1 MKLHGKNIVLGVT
14 GGIAAYKAA
23 DVVSRLKKQGAN
35 VYVIMTQN
43 STQFVSALTFQSLSQ
58 NYVVTDM
65 FEDPK
70 TWDVEHIALAKRA
83 DLFLIAPA
91 SANVIGKIAHGIAD
105 DMLTTTVMA
114 TEAPVYLAVAM
125 NTKMYENPI
134 LQNNLSILRSYGY
147 HVIDPGSGRLAC
159 GDVGA
164 GKLADPEIIVDEVIQ
179 YFENAKS
186 AEESKTLAGKKV
198 LVTAGPTRESIDPVR
213 YISNESSGKMGY
225 AIARVA
231 HEMGAEVIL
240 VSGPTSIKAPEGVDL
255 IPVVSTQDMFDA
267 VMANASVD
275 VIIKAAAP
283 ADYKPAQMSPEKI
296 KKKDASMSIE
306 MVKNPD
312 ILKTLGQI
320 KTHQVLVGFAAE
332 TQNLKTYALSKLNE
346 KNLDF
351 IVANNVA
358 EKGAGFDVDTNIVT
372 IFDKD
377 GSEAA
382 YDCLE
387 KDQVARIVLDRVVK
401 KLAEK

>member
-91 SANVIGKIAHGIAD
+91 SANVIGKMAHGIAD

-134 LQNNLSILRSYGY
+134 LQNNLSILRGYGY
-147 HVIDPGSGRLAC
+147 HIIDPGSGRLAC

-164 GKLADPEIIVDEVIQ
+164 GKLADPEIIVDEVIK
-179 YFENAKS
+179 YFES
-186 AEESKTLAGKKV
+186 EKTEIIPQTLLGKKV

-225 AIARVA
+225 AIAKKA
-231 HEMGAEVIL
+231 YEMGAEVTL
-240 VSGPTSIKAPEGVDL
+240 VSGPTSIKAPEGVNL
-255 IPVVSTQDMFDA
+255 IKVISTQDMFDA
-267 VMANASVD
+267 VMANKSVD

-283 ADYKPAQMSPEKI
+283 ADYKPAQMSAEKI

-312 ILKTLGQI
+312 ILKTLGEL
-320 KTHQVLVGFAAE
+320 KTNQLLVGFAAE
-332 TQNLKTYALSKLNE
+332 TQNLKAYALGKLNE

-351 IVANNVA
+351 IVANNVS

-377 GSEAA
+377 GTETA

>member
-1 MKLHGKNIVLGVT
+1 MKLQGKTIVLGVT
-14 GGIAAYKAA
+14 GGIAAYKSA
-23 DVVSRLKKQGAN
+23 DVVSRLKKQGAD

-43 STQFVSALTFQSLSQ
+43 STQFISALTFQSLSQ

-134 LQNNLSILRSYGY
+134 LQNNLATLKSYGY
-147 HVIDPGSGRLAC
+147 HIIDPGSGRLAC

-164 GKLADPEIIVDEVIQ
+164 GKLAEPERIVNEVIA
-179 YFENAKS
+179 YFEKEALNLAPK
-186 AEESKTLAGKKV
+186 ALAGKR
-198 LVTAGPTRESIDPVR
+198 LLITAGPTRESIDPVR

-225 AIARVA
+225 AIAKVA
-231 HEMGAEVIL
+231 LEMGADVTL
-240 VSGPTSIKAPEGVDL
+240 VSGPTSIKAPEGVRL
-255 IPVVSTQDMFDA
+255 IPVVSTQEMFDA
-267 VMANASVD
+267 VMDNKEVD

-283 ADYKPAQMSPEKI
+283 ADYRPAQMSLEKI
-296 KKKDASMSIE
+296 KKKDSSMQIE

-312 ILKTLGQI
+312 ILKTLGEI
-320 KTHQVLVGFAAE
+320 KTNQLLVGFAAE
-332 TQNLKTYALSKLNE
+332 TQNLKAYALGKLNE

-358 EKGAGFDVDTNIVT
+358 EKGAGFDGDTNIVT
-372 IFDKD
+372 IYDRN
-377 GSEAA
+377 GTETA

-387 KDQVARIVLDRVVK
+387 KEQVAKIVLDRVVQ
-401 KLAEK
+401 KLSV

>member
-1 MKLHGKNIVLGVT
+1 MILQGKNIVLGVT
-14 GGIAAYKAA
+14 GGIAAYKAV
-23 DVVSRLKKQGAN
+23 DVVSRLKKLGAN

-43 STQFVSALTFQSLSQ
+43 STQFVTPLTFQSMSQ

-134 LQNNLSILRSYGY
+134 LQNNLNIIRSYGY
-147 HVIDPGSGRLAC
+147 HIIDPAAGRLAC

-164 GKLADPEIIVDEVIQ
+164 GKLATPEDIVQAVVD
-179 YFENAKS
+179 YFDHRPLE
-186 AEESKTLAGKKV
+186 GKRI
-198 LVTAGPTRESIDPVR
+198 LVTAGPTREAIDPVR

-225 AIARVA
+225 AIAQEA
-231 HEMGAEVIL
+231 IKLGADVTLIT
-240 VSGPTSIKAPEGVDL
+240 GPTALKPPAGVKLIK
-255 IPVVSTQDMFDA
+255 VVSTQDMYEA
-267 VMANASVD
+267 VMENKDVD
-275 VIIKAAAP
+275 AIIKAAAP
-283 ADYKPAQMSPEKI
+283 SDYKPAVVHAEKI
-296 KKKDASMSIE
+296 KKTDDGMTME

-312 ILKTLGQI
+312 ILKTLGEI
-320 KTHQVLVGFAAE
+320 KTNQLLVGFAAE
-332 TQNLKTYALSKLNE
+332 TQNLEAYALKKLRE

-351 IVANNVA
+351 IVANNVSA
-358 EKGAGFDVDTNIVT
+358 EGAGFDVDTNIVT
-372 IFDKD
+372 IYEKD
-377 GSEAA
+377 GSKTD

-387 KDQVARIVLDRVVK
+387 KTKVASIILEKVIE
-401 KLAEK
+401 KL

>member
-1 MKLHGKNIVLGVT
+1 MILQGKNIVLGVT
-14 GGIAAYKAA
+14 GGIAAYKAV
-23 DVVSRLKKQGAN
+23 DVVSRLKKLGAN

-43 STQFVSALTFQSLSQ
+43 STQFVTPLTFQSMSQ

-134 LQNNLSILRSYGY
+134 LQNNLNIIRSYGY
-147 HVIDPGSGRLAC
+147 HIIDPAAGRLAC

-164 GKLADPEIIVDEVIQ
+164 GKLATPEDIVQAVVD
-179 YFENAKS
+179 YFGHRPLE
-186 AEESKTLAGKKV
+186 GKRI
-198 LVTAGPTRESIDPVR
+198 LVTAGPTREAIDPVR

-225 AIARVA
+225 AIAQEA
-231 HEMGAEVIL
+231 INLGADVTLIT
-240 VSGPTSIKAPEGVDL
+240 GPTALKPPAGVKLIK
-255 IPVVSTQDMFDA
+255 VVSTQDMYEA
-267 VMANASVD
+267 VMENKDVD
-275 VIIKAAAP
+275 AIIKAAAP
-283 ADYKPAQMSPEKI
+283 SDYKPAVVHAEKI
-296 KKKDASMSIE
+296 KKTDDGMTME

-312 ILKTLGQI
+312 ILKTLGEI
-320 KTHQVLVGFAAE
+320 KTNQLLVGFAAE
-332 TQNLKTYALSKLNE
+332 TQNLEAYALKKLRE

-351 IVANNVA
+351 IVANNVSA
-358 EKGAGFDVDTNIVT
+358 EGAGFDVDTNIVT
-372 IFDKD
+372 IYEKD
-377 GSEAA
+377 GSKTD

-387 KDQVARIVLDRVVK
+387 KTKVASIILEKVIE
-401 KLAEK
+401 KL

>member
-1 MKLHGKNIVLGVT
+1 MKLQGKTIVLGVT

-23 DVVSRLKKQGAN
+23 DVVSRLKKQGAD

-134 LQNNLSILRSYGY
+134 LQNNLTILKSYGY
-147 HVIDPGSGRLAC
+147 NIINPDSGRLAC
-159 GDVGA
+159 GDIGA
-164 GKLADPEIIVDEVIQ
+164 GKLAGPERIVDEVVA
-179 YFENAKS
+179 YFETESINSKS
-186 AEESKTLAGKKV
+186 KV
-198 LVTAGPTRESIDPVR
+198 LTGKSILITAGPTRESIDPVR

-225 AIARVA
+225 AIAKVA
-231 HEMGAEVIL
+231 LEMGADVTL
-240 VSGPTSIKAPEGVDL
+240 VSGPTSIKAPEGVRL
-255 IPVVSTQDMFDA
+255 ISVVSTQDMFDA
-267 VMANASVD
+267 VMANKEVD

-283 ADYKPAQMSPEKI
+283 ADYRPAQVSTEKI
-296 KKKDASMSIE
+296 KKKEASMQIE

-312 ILKTLGQI
+312 ILKTLGEV
-320 KTHQVLVGFAAE
+320 KTNQLLVGFAAE
-332 TQNLKTYALSKLNE
+332 TQNLKAYALGKLNE

-351 IVANNVA
+351 IVGNNVA

-377 GSEAA
+377 GTETA

-387 KDQVARIVLDRVVK
+387 KVQVAKIVLDRIVQ
-401 KLAEK
+401 KLSV

>member
-1 MKLHGKNIVLGVT
+1 MTLQGKNIVLGVT
-14 GGIAAYKAA
+14 GGIAAYKTA

-134 LQNNLSILRSYGY
+134 LQNNLSILRAYGY
-147 HVIDPGSGRLAC
+147 HIIDPGSGRLAC
-159 GDVGA
+159 GDIGA
-164 GKLADPEIIVDEVIQ
+164 GKLAEPECIVNEVIK
-179 YFENAKS
+179 YFESEPVNSTPKA
-186 AEESKTLAGKKV
+186 LAGKSI
-198 LVTAGPTRESIDPVR
+198 LITAGPTREAIDPVR

-225 AIARVA
+225 AIAKVA
-231 HEMGAEVIL
+231 LEMGADVTLI
-240 VSGPTSIKAPEGVDL
+240 SGPTSIKAPEGVNL
-255 IPVVSTQDMFDA
+255 ISVVSTQDMFDA
-267 VMANASVD
+267 VMAHKAVD

-283 ADYKPAQMSPEKI
+283 ADYRPAQVSPEKI
-296 KKKDASMSIE
+296 KKKEASMHIE

-312 ILKTLGQI
+312 ILKTLGEI
-320 KTHQVLVGFAAE
+320 KTNQLLVGFAAE
-332 TQNLKTYALSKLNE
+332 TQNLKTYALGKLNE

-377 GSEAA
+377 GTETA

-387 KDQVARIVLDRVVK
+387 KDQVAKIVLDRVVK
-401 KLAEK
+401 KLSI

>member
-179 YFENAKS
+179 YFEKAKS
-186 AEESKTLAGKKV
+186 AEVPKTLAGIKV

-231 HEMGAEVIL
+231 HEMGAEVTL
-240 VSGPTSIKAPEGVDL
+240 VSGPTSIKAPEGVAL
-255 IPVVSTQDMFDA
+255 IPVVSTQDMYDA
-267 VMANASVD
+267 VMANNSVD

-283 ADYKPAQMSPEKI
+283 ADYKPAQMSSEKI
-296 KKKDASMSIE
+296 KKKEASMSIE

-312 ILKTLGQI
+312 ILRTLGEM

-377 GSEAA
+377 GTETA

-387 KDQVARIVLDRVVK
+387 KDQVAHIVLDRVVK

>member
-1 MKLHGKNIVLGVT
+1 MILQGKNIVLGVT
-14 GGIAAYKAA
+14 GGIAAYKAV
-23 DVVSRLKKQGAN
+23 DVVSRLKKLGAN

-43 STQFVSALTFQSLSQ
+43 STQFVTPLTFQSMSQ

-134 LQNNLSILRSYGY
+134 LQNNLNIIRSYGY
-147 HVIDPGSGRLAC
+147 HIIDPAAGRLAC

-164 GKLADPEIIVDEVIQ
+164 GKLATPEDIVQAVVD
-179 YFENAKS
+179 YFDHRPLE
-186 AEESKTLAGKKV
+186 GKRI
-198 LVTAGPTRESIDPVR
+198 LVTAGPTREAIDPVR

-225 AIARVA
+225 AIAQEA
-231 HEMGAEVIL
+231 INLGADVTLIT
-240 VSGPTSIKAPEGVDL
+240 GPTALKPPTGVKLIK
-255 IPVVSTQDMFDA
+255 VVSTQDMYEA
-267 VMANASVD
+267 VMENKDVD
-275 VIIKAAAP
+275 AIIKAAAP
-283 ADYKPAQMSPEKI
+283 SDYKPAVVHAEKI
-296 KKKDASMSIE
+296 KKTDDGMTME

-312 ILKTLGQI
+312 ILKTLGEI
-320 KTHQVLVGFAAE
+320 KTNQLLVGFAAE
-332 TQNLKTYALSKLNE
+332 TQNLEAYALKKLRE

-351 IVANNVA
+351 IVANNVSA
-358 EKGAGFDVDTNIVT
+358 EGAGFDVDTNIVT
-372 IFDKD
+372 IYEKD
-377 GSEAA
+377 GSKTD

-387 KDQVARIVLDRVVK
+387 KTKVASIILEKVIE
-401 KLAEK
+401 KL